1 MPFFKTF
8 FNFFCDFLT
17 LYRDFLS
24 FYDFFASFFV
34 CEILI
39 FCDFFVT
46 FFKGVGDFFFEWF
59 TLPTSVSSVSVYWY
73 IGIGIQI
80 ESLYNHAKVL
90 IKKSVLVL
98 IEKNSLDKK
107 KNGLCISD
115 RCTTSFCKESLN
127 NPFEKKNLF
136 ITFWKAPKL
145 NIFK

>member
-8 FNFFCDFLT
+8 FNFSCNFLT

-34 CEILI
+34 CEILT
-39 FCDFFVT
+39 FCDFFVP

-107 KNGLCISD
+107 KTVFVFPTDVQPLFV
-115 RCTTSFCKESLN
+115 RKAWTTLLKR
-127 NPFEKKNLF
+127 K
-136 ITFWKAPKL
+136 TFL
-145 NIFK
+145 